1 MEERHW
7 DLPTPKI
14 QRVLCGET
22 GPQVDSVRFMKKI
35 VCRYENHDSA
45 DALQRF
51 WPVGSSRLVTTSL
64 VENRI

>member
-22 GPQVDSVRFMKKI
+22 GPQVDF
-35 VCRYENHDSA
+35 EPTHNDHDEFG
-45 DALQRF
+45 AL
-51 WPVGSSRLVTTSL
+51 G
-64 VENRI
+64 